1 MRTAITSM
9 FLTAVLAGAIL
20 PARADDACVDFKWDT
35 AKEHAL
41 FSGRADSLTLGTEQK
56 SAPMI
61 ELQHLYELKLLPQDR
76 VNFAVAPGK
85 REPAVGA
92 NAGLATFK
100 IPAAG
105 SYRVSVDAP
114 FWIDVVADG
123 ARVVAKDF
131 QGQHGCSA
139 PNKIVEFELHGTRP
153 FVLQLSNATAGSVRL
168 TVTPTPERK
177 L

>member
-1 MRTAITSM
+1 MFKAISSI
-9 FLTAVLAGAIL
+9 LLAAALAGAGL

-35 AKEHAL
+35 AQEHAL
-41 FSGRADSLTLGTEQK
+41 FAGRAEALTLGSDPN

-61 ELQHLYELKLLPQDR
+61 ELKRLYELRLQPQDR
-76 VNFAVAPGK
+76 VSFAVAPGK
-85 REPAVGA
+85 RDPTVGA

-114 FWIDVVADG
+114 FWIDVVSNG

-131 QGQHGCSA
+131 QGQHGCSP
-139 PNKIVEFELHGTRP
+139 PNKIVEFELLGARP

>member
-1 MRTAITSM
+1 MSPAITSI
-9 FLTAVLAGAIL
+9 FLAAVLAGTAL
-20 PARADDACVDFKWDT
+20 AARADDCVDFKWDT
-35 AKEHAL
+35 VKEHAL
-41 FSGRADSLTLGTEQK
+41 FAGRADSLTLGTDVK
-56 SAPMI
+56 SAPAI
-61 ELQHLYELKLLPQDR
+61 ELQHLYELKLAPQTL

-85 REPAVGA
+85 GNSTVGA

-114 FWIDVVADG
+114 FWIDVVSNG
-123 ARVVAKDF
+123 ARVVAKDY
-131 QGQHGCSA
+131 QGQHGCS
-139 PNKIVEFELHGTRP
+139 PPHKIVEYDLVGTRP

-168 TVTPTPERK
+168 TVTPTPVRK

>member
-1 MRTAITSM
+1 MCRGITSI
-9 FLTAVLAGAIL
+9 FFAALLASVAL
-20 PARADDACVDFKWDT
+20 SASADEGCVDFKWDT
-35 AKEHAL
+35 VKEHAL
-41 FSGRADSLTLGTEQK
+41 FAGRAEPLNLGADQK

-61 ELQHLYELKLLPQDR
+61 ELQRLYELHLLPQDR
-76 VNFAVAPGK
+76 VSFAAAP
-85 REPAVGA
+85 RTQPPVGA
-92 NAGLATFK
+92 KAGIATFK

-114 FWIDVVADG
+114 FWIDVLSNG
-123 ARVVAKDF
+123 ARVVAKDY

-139 PNKIVEFELHGTRP
+139 PNKIVEFDLRGSRP

>member
-1 MRTAITSM
+1 MTTAVTSI
-9 FLTAVLAGAIL
+9 FLAAVLAGAVL
-20 PARADDACVDFKWDT
+20 PAHADDACVDFKWD
-35 AKEHAL
+35 ASKEHAL
-41 FSGRADSLTLGTEQK
+41 FSGRADSLTMGADQK

-61 ELQHLYELKLLPQDR
+61 ELQHLYALQLVPQER
-76 VNFAVAPGK
+76 VSFAVAPGK
-85 REPAVGA
+85 RDPTVGA

-105 SYRVSVDAP
+105 SYRVSIDAP
-114 FWIDVVADG
+114 FWIDVVSNG
-123 ARVVAKDF
+123 ARLVAKDF
-131 QGQHGCSA
+131 QGQHGCSP
-139 PNKIVEFELHGTRP
+139 PNKIVEFDLLGPRP

>member
-1 MRTAITSM
+1 MCRAITSI
-9 FLTAVLAGAIL
+9 FLAAVLASGAFSV
-20 PARADDACVDFKWDT
+20 RADEGCVDFKWDT
-35 AKEHAL
+35 VKEHAL
-41 FSGRADSLTLGTEQK
+41 FSGRAEPLKLGADQK

-61 ELQHLYELKLLPQDR
+61 ELQHLYELQLLPQDR
-76 VNFAVAPGK
+76 VSFVAAP
-85 REPAVGA
+85 RTQPPVGA

-105 SYRVSVDAP
+105 SYRISVDAP
-114 FWIDVVADG
+114 FWIDVVSNG
-123 ARVVAKDF
+123 ARVVAKDY

-153 FVLQLSNATAGSVRL
+153 LLLQLSNATAGSVRL

>member
-1 MRTAITSM
+1 MRSAII
-9 FLTAVLAGAIL
+9 AIFFAAL
-20 PARADDACVDFKWDT
+20 PAGGALPVRAAEGCVDFKWDT
-35 AKEHAL
+35 VKEHAL
-41 FSGRADSLTLGTEQK
+41 FAGRAESLNLGADQK

-61 ELQHLYELKLLPQDR
+61 ELQHLYELHLLPQDR
-76 VNFAVAPGK
+76 VSLAAAPR
-85 REPAVGA
+85 REAPIGA
-92 NAGLATFK
+92 KAGLATFK

-114 FWIDVVADG
+114 FWIDVLSDG
-123 ARVVAKDF
+123 ARVTAKDY

-139 PNKIVEFELHGTRP
+139 PNKIVEYDLLGSRP
-153 FVLQLSNATAGSVRL
+153 FVLQLSNATAASVRL